1 MNLRIASCTL
11 AVFSALGSVSIAAAA
26 ATTIEAESMT
36 LSSYKV
42 ENGNRIMLTSGT
54 TSGTAS
60 KSFSGSSGTYD
71 IQVYVVGETDGRS
84 ALAVY
89 KGTTQLYRYT
99 YPLSNTATSF
109 TIPGVALSSGQTIKL
124 VGTPNAGARAR
135 VDKIVLTQKTT
146 STTSTTST
154 SGAPS
159 VSIKAP
165 ASGATLS
172 GTVWASGC
180 EALASDSNGI
190 KQVRFYLDGT
200 ALNTEY
206 SAPYNC
212 SFDTRKFADG
222 AHALKAVATDALG
235 VSTTAQIGVSI
246 RNSTTT
252 QQTTST
258 TSTSGAPTVSI
269 KAPASGATISGTI
282 SARACEALA
291 SDSNGIKQVRFYL
304 DGTALNTEYSAP
316 YNCTLDT
323 RRFADGAHTLKAVA
337 TDALGVSTAA
347 QIGVTVKNGTTTSS
361 GSTSTAACANPSGGY
376 QGFGRYTTGG
386 AGKPVYRVTNRNNSG
401 AGSLR
406 DALSQGNRC
415 VVFDVGGTI
424 TLSSNL
430 LVRGANVTIDG
441 LTAPSPG
448 ITLKG
453 GTLVMQG
460 SSGASNVVLRGIR
473 HRSAPAGADGIRV
486 YNASNIVIDRVSV
499 SGYGDGG
506 IDVTERAR
514 NVTIQWS
521 ILGKGNSSSHN
532 FANLIAYSATRIT
545 SHHNLYINGDDR
557 HPYCGVSDSA
567 TSSPSEVVC
576 DVRNNVVWNYLV
588 GTTLQDFG
596 NANVVNNYYYSTRA
610 RSASHTIWN
619 DGTAKSYVSGNVSK
633 NGYHINGTT
642 RSTPFSCDPVSTT
655 DALSAAKEVKA
666 KAGARGPKFGLD
678 SIDQGYL
685 TQVSL

>member
-1 MNLRIASCTL
+1 MNLRIASCSL
-11 AVFSALGSVSIAAAA
+11 AVCGALAGTAFSAAA
-26 ATTIEAESMT
+26 ATTIEAESMA

-60 KSFSGSSGTYD
+60 KSFSGASGTYD
-71 IQVYVVGETDGRS
+71 IQVYVVGESDGRS
-84 ALAVY
+84 TLAVY
-89 KGTTQLYRYT
+89 KGTTQLYKYT
-99 YPLSNTATSF
+99 YPLSSTATSF

-135 VDKIVLTQKTT
+135 VDKIVLTPKTT
-146 STTSTTST
+146 STTSS

-172 GTVWASGC
+172 GTV
-180 EALASDSNGI
+180 
-190 KQVRFYLDGT
+190 
-200 ALNTEY
+200 
-206 SAPYNC
+206 
-212 SFDTRKFADG
+212 
-222 AHALKAVATDALG
+222 
-235 VSTTAQIGVSI
+235 
-246 RNSTTT
+246 
-252 QQTTST
+252 
-258 TSTSGAPTVSI
+258 STS
-269 KAPASGATISGTI
+269 
-282 SARACEALA
+282 ACEALA

-304 DGTALNTEYSAP
+304 DGTVINTEYGAP
-316 YNCTLDT
+316 YTCAFDT
-323 RRFADGAHTLKAVA
+323 RKFANGAHTLKAVA
-337 TDALGVSTAA
+337 TDTLGVSSTA
-347 QIGVTVKNGTTTSS
+347 QIGVTIKNSTTSTS
-361 GSTSTAACANPSGGY
+361 GSTSTSTAACANPSGGY

-460 SSGASNVVLRGIR
+460 SSGAGNVVVRGIR

-588 GTTLQDFG
+588 GTTLQDYG

-642 RSTPFSCDPVSTT
+642 RSTPFSCETVTTT
-655 DALSAAKEVKA
+655 DALSAAREVKA
-666 KAGARGPKFGLD
+666 KAGARGPRFGLD
-678 SIDQGYL
+678 TVDQGYL
-685 TQVSL
+685 SQVSL

>member
-212 SFDTRKFADG
+212 
-222 AHALKAVATDALG
+222 
-235 VSTTAQIGVSI
+235 
-246 RNSTTT
+246 
-252 QQTTST
+252 
-258 TSTSGAPTVSI
+258 
-269 KAPASGATISGTI
+269 
-282 SARACEALA
+282 
-291 SDSNGIKQVRFYL
+291 
-304 DGTALNTEYSAP
+304 
-316 YNCTLDT
+316 TLDT

-347 QIGVTVKNGTTTSS
+347 QIGVTIKNGTTTSS

-567 TSSPSEVVC
+567 TSSPSEIVC
-576 DVRNNVVWNYLV
+576 DVRNNLVWNYLV